1 MQNKTE
7 ELIALA
13 KEVFPSPL
21 PQLESVDAGPLDERV
36 QAGAAVLEKIH
47 AGETNLTRDEEVALE
62 AIVLVVGR
70 PALLVQDNDFPDP
83 PGDWAHLV
91 DKRGLLKDVFP
102 SVGRVELNGHHSY
115 QWCGTAFL
123 VGDGILMTNK
133 HVVQIFAEQ
142 HGNDWTF
149 MSGVTARIDYR
160 EEFERSEESDFWID
174 RVLAVHPTYDLAL
187 LSVNMDGAPEPLTLM
202 AEQPSPVRDRE
213 VAAIGYPAFDSRN
226 GRTEQIEIFQNI
238 FDVKRFLPGKTT
250 GLRGTP
256 AILGHDCSTL
266 GGNSGS
272 CVVDLEKGHV
282 IALHFG
288 GQFLVG
294 NFSVPLWTLKDD
306 VTLRRFDLNW
316 ATAPRPGRR
325 RAVHH

>member
-1 MQNKTE
+1 MQRKTE

-13 KEVFPSPL
+13 KEVFPSPVA
-21 PQLESVDAGPLDERV
+21 PLESVEAGPLDGRV

-47 AGETNLTRDEEVALE
+47 DGETNLTRDEEIALE

-70 PALLVQDNDFPDP
+70 PALLVQDNDFADP
-83 PGDWAHLV
+83 PGDWAHLAE
-91 DKRGLLKDVFP
+91 KRGILQAVFP
-102 SVGRVELNGHHSY
+102 GVGRVELTGHHSY
-115 QWCGTAFL
+115 EWCGTAFL

-133 HVVQIFAEQ
+133 HVVQIFAEPR
-142 HGNDWTF
+142 GSEWTF
-149 MSGVTARIDYR
+149 MPGVTARIDYR
-160 EEFERSEESDFWID
+160 EEFERTGESDFWID
-174 RVLAVHPTYDLAL
+174 RVLSVHPSYDLAL
-187 LSVNMDGAPEPLTLM
+187 LSVNMVGAPEPLTLM

-213 VAAIGYPAFDSRN
+213 VAAIGYPALDSRN

-238 FDVKRFLPGKTT
+238 FDVKRLLPGKTT
-250 GLRGTP
+250 GLRGSP

-272 CVVDLEKGHV
+272 CVVDLEQGHV
-282 IALHFG
+282 IALHYG

-294 NFSVPLWTLKDD
+294 NFSVPLWTLKND

-316 ATAPRPGRR
+316 AKARKD